1 MYILSIT
8 LYSLSLQYYNK
19 VSFLFSLKELRKIQC
34 KAALQILYAFC
45 IFSTLEI
52 EAIVGLIPI
61 HLYLQSKHIN
71 NSCSCYFSLENM
83 TFKQCLKIK
92 SSIVNT
98 NNCFN
103 GVFSFFFFLNQQFI
117 TRGAMVVCAYRR
129 NYVWRINTLTFL
141 CSYLIQRT
149 TKELNP

>member
-19 VSFLFSLKELRKIQC
+19 VPFSFSLKELRKIQC

-52 EAIVGLIPI
+52 EAIVGLILI
-61 HLYLQSKHIN
+61 HLYLQSKYIN

-92 SSIVNT
+92 SSIVDT
-98 NNCFN
+98 NNCLN
-103 GVFSFFFFLNQQFI
+103 GVFSLFDSLNKEFSLVNFHFI
-117 TRGAMVVCAYRR
+117 K
-129 NYVWRINTLTFL
+129 
-141 CSYLIQRT
+141 QT
-149 TKELNP
+149 TKIKKAKLFIFTNSTNLFLIYY

>member
-19 VSFLFSLKELRKIQC
+19 VPFSFSLKELRKIQC

-61 HLYLQSKHIN
+61 HLYLQSKYIN
-71 NSCSCYFSLENM
+71 NSCSCYFFLENM

-92 SSIVNT
+92 SSIVDT
-98 NNCFN
+98 NNCLN
-103 GVFSFFFFLNQQFI
+103 GVFSLFDSLNKEFSLVNFHFI
-117 TRGAMVVCAYRR
+117 K
-129 NYVWRINTLTFL
+129 
-141 CSYLIQRT
+141 QT
-149 TKELNP
+149 TKIKKAKLFIFTNSTNLFLIYY